1 MIEIGIVLVGLVL
14 LAVVLAGKQWL
25 MGIGGLLLAVVAVA
39 ATGLVAWLSLP
50 LVELREISTV
60 ATQFVANV
68 KAAPDVAVLTVLGIA
83 LAAIAFALR
92 RPPQ

>member
-1 MIEIGIVLVGLVL
+1 MVEIGVVLVGLVL
-14 LAVVLAGKQWL
+14 LAAVLAGKQWL